1 MSNAFSDK
9 FAGRRRLKWL
19 AGPGD
24 APHLT
29 RGLGHPLPV
38 IAKTIL
44 IFLVSQIVAIF
55 AVSLVYGLARPGTNA
70 NFDNSIIAQFFYV
83 LIAEAMAAWLTIKLV
98 RRRRLRLSFIGLG
111 RRPAWRDA
119 KLAAGGFLIFYGL
132 LVAVSALINAISPGL
147 NNQSQNLG
155 FTNIHTSWENVL
167 AFVALVIL
175 PPLGEETLVRG
186 YLYSGLRKFWRFWPA
201 LVVTSLFFGIA
212 HLEFG
217 SGTALVWAAGA
228 DTFVLSVVLC
238 YLREKSGAL
247 YAGMAVHMLN
257 NLIAFFVV
265 IK

>member
-1 MSNAFSDK
+1 MSDASSK
-9 FAGRRRLKWL
+9 GAVQRRLKWL
-19 AGPGD
+19 AGPGGQSQ
-24 APHLT
+24 LT

-44 IFLVSQIVAIF
+44 VFLVSQITGIF
-55 AVSLVYGLARPGTNA
+55 VVSLVYGLAKPGTNA

-83 LIAEAMAAWLTIKLV
+83 LIAEAMAAWLAIKLV

-111 RRPAWRDA
+111 RRPVWRDA
-119 KLAAGGFLIFYGL
+119 QLAAAGFLVFYAL
-132 LVAVSALINAISPGL
+132 LVAISAIINAISPSL

-155 FTNIHTSWENVL
+155 FTNIHTGFENVL
-167 AFVALVIL
+167 AFIALVIL

-201 LVVTSLFFGIA
+201 LLVTSLFFGVA

-217 SGTALVWAAGA
+217 SGTPLVWAAGA
-228 DTFVLSVVLC
+228 DTFVLSIVLC